1 MLDIERREDTGKEM
15 AFIKSDGHRKWYAVQ
30 TASGHE
36 NKVKEHI
43 EKRVVTMNAQ
53 DKIFGVIVPEKMVT
67 KVKDGK
73 RVEKKEREYPGYVF
87 VEMILDDDSWR
98 VVREAPGVTKYVG
111 AGKKPIPVQDSEIRK
126 ILRRQIAT
134 SGVKGKKAAQI
145 DVKVGDYVRI
155 TGGPFADFTGEVTE
169 VNLERERIKAS
180 VIIFGRATPVELEFN
195 QVIKV

>member
-1 MLDIERREDTGKEM
+1 MPYLN
-15 AFIKSDGHRKWYAVQ
+15 SDGVRRWYAVQ

-43 EKRVVTMNAQ
+43 EKRVVTMGAQ
-53 DKIFGVIVPEKMVT
+53 DRIFGVIVPEKMVS

-111 AGKKPIPVQDSEIRK
+111 AGKKPIPVQDAEIRK
-126 ILRRQIAT
+126 ILRRQISLT
-134 SGVKGKKAAQI
+134 GSKGKKAAAI

>member
-1 MLDIERREDTGKEM
+1 M
-15 AFIKSDGHRKWYAVQ
+15 AFINTDGHRRWYAVQ

-43 EKRVVTMNAQ
+43 EKRILTMHAQ
-53 DKIFGVIVPEKMVT
+53 DRVFGVIVPEKLVT

-73 RVEKKEREYPGYVF
+73 RLEKKEREYPGYVF

-111 AGKKPIPVQDSEIRK
+111 SGKRPTPVQDSEIRK
-126 ILRRQIAT
+126 ILRRQIAV
-134 SGVKGKKAAQI
+134 SGLKGKKAAVI
-145 DVKVGDYVRI
+145 DVKLGDFVRI

-169 VNLERERIKAS
+169 INMERERIKAS
-180 VIIFGRATPVELEFN
+180 VVIFGRATPVELEFN

>member
-1 MLDIERREDTGKEM
+1 M
-15 AFIKSDGHRKWYAVQ
+15 AFIKTDGQRRWYAVQ

-43 EKRVVTMNAQ
+43 EKRIVTMGAQ
-53 DKIFGVIVPEKMVT
+53 DRIFGVIVP
-67 KVKDGK
+67 
-73 RVEKKEREYPGYVF
+73 EKKEREYPGYVF

-126 ILRRQIAT
+126 ILRRQMAV
-134 SGVKGKKAAQI
+134 SGIKGKKQAVI

-169 VNLERERIKAS
+169 VNMERERIKAS

>member
-1 MLDIERREDTGKEM
+1 M
-15 AFIKSDGHRKWYAVQ
+15 AFINSDGTRRWYAVQ

-43 EKRVVTMNAQ
+43 EKRVVTMSAQ
-53 DKIFGVIVPEKMVT
+53 DRIFGVIVPEKMVT
-67 KVKDGK
+67 KVKEGK
-73 RVEKKEREYPGYVF
+73 RIEKKEREYPGYVF

-111 AGKKPIPVQDSEIRK
+111 AGKKPIAVQEDEIRK
-126 ILRRQIAT
+126 ILRRQIA
-134 SGVKGKKAAQI
+134 SAGVKGKKPAAI
-145 DVKVGDYVRI
+145 DIKMGDYVRI
-155 TGGPFADFTGEVTE
+155 TGGPFADFTGEITE
-169 VNLERERIKAS
+169 VNLERERLKAS

>member
-1 MLDIERREDTGKEM
+1 MG
-15 AFIKSDGHRKWYAVQ
+15 FIKSDGSRKWYAVQ

-43 EKRVVTMNAQ
+43 EKRIITMNAQ
-53 DKIFGVIVPEKMVT
+53 GKIFGVIVPEKMVT

-111 AGKKPIPVQDSEIRK
+111 SGKKPIPVQDTEIRK
-126 ILRRQIAT
+126 ILRRQIAAT
-134 SGVKGKKAAQI
+134 GVKGKKTATI

>member
-1 MLDIERREDTGKEM
+1 M
-15 AFIKSDGHRKWYAVQ
+15 
-30 TASGHE
+30 
-36 NKVKEHI
+36 KEHI
-43 EKRVVTMNAQ
+43 EKRVITMSAQ
-53 DKIFGVIVPEKMVT
+53 DKIFGVSVPEKIVS

-98 VVREAPGVTKYVG
+98 GVREAPGVTKYVD
-111 AGKKPIPVQDSEIRK
+111 AGKKPTPVQDSEIRK
-126 ILRRQIAT
+126 ILRRQIIA
-134 SGVKGKKAAQI
+134 SGIKGKKAAQI

-155 TGGPFADFTGEVTE
+155 NGGPFAEFTGEVTE

>member
-1 MLDIERREDTGKEM
+1 MSSAAGVKNQKM
-15 AFIKSDGHRKWYAVQ
+15 AFIKSDGQRKWYAVQ

-36 NKVKEHI
+36 NKVREHI
-43 EKRVVTMNAQ
+43 EKRVITMSAQ
-53 DKIFGVIVPEKMVT
+53 DKIFGVIVPEKIVS

-111 AGKKPIPVQDSEIRK
+111 AGKKPTPVQDAEIRK
-126 ILRRQIAT
+126 ILRRQIIA
-134 SGVKGKKAAQI
+134 SGIKGKKAAQI

>member
-1 MLDIERREDTGKEM
+1 M
-15 AFIKSDGHRKWYAVQ
+15 AFIKTDGLRRWYAVQ

-43 EKRVVTMNAQ
+43 EKRIVTMGAQ
-53 DKIFGVIVPEKMVT
+53 DRIFGVIVPEKMVT

-111 AGKKPIPVQDSEIRK
+111 AGKKPIPVQDSEIRQ
-126 ILRRQIAT
+126 ILRRQMA
-134 SGVKGKKAAQI
+134 GVWNQGQEAGSYRCQ
-145 DVKVGDYVRI
+145 GRRLRQNHWRTFRRLYRRSYRSEHG
-155 TGGPFADFTGEVTE
+155 TGAHQGFSYHLRTGQH
-169 VNLERERIKAS
+169 L
-180 VIIFGRATPVELEFN
+180 
-195 QVIKV
+195 

>member
-1 MLDIERREDTGKEM
+1 M
-15 AFIKSDGHRKWYAVQ
+15 AFITTDGLRKWYAVQ

-43 EKRVVTMNAQ
+43 EKRILTMGAQ
-53 DKIFGVIVPEKMVT
+53 DRIFGVIVPEKIVT

-73 RVEKKEREYPGYVF
+73 RLEKKEREYPGYVF
-87 VEMILDDDSWR
+87 VEMIL
-98 VVREAPGVTKYVG
+98 REAPGVTKYVG
-111 AGKKPIPVQDSEIRK
+111 AGKKPVPVQDAEMRK
-126 ILRRQIAT
+126 ILRRQMAV
-134 SGVKGKKAAQI
+134 SGIKGKKAAVI
-145 DVKVGDYVRI
+145 DVKAGDYVRI
-155 TGGPFADFTGEVTE
+155 TGGPFADFTGEITE

>member
-1 MLDIERREDTGKEM
+1 MALLTRRFRESM
-15 AFIKSDGHRKWYAVQ
+15 PFIKSDGQRRWYAVQ

-43 EKRVVTMNAQ
+43 EKRIVTMGAQ
-53 DKIFGVIVPEKMVT
+53 DRIFGVIVPEKMVT

-111 AGKKPIPVQDSEIRK
+111 AGKKPIPVQDAEIRK
-126 ILRRQIAT
+126 ILRRQMCCLRRQRQEAGSYRCQGWRLRPNHRRT
-134 SGVKGKKAAQI
+134 VCRLHGRSYGSQPGTRANQ
-145 DVKVGDYVRI
+145 GFSHHLR
-155 TGGPFADFTGEVTE
+155 TGNTG
-169 VNLERERIKAS
+169 
-180 VIIFGRATPVELEFN
+180 
-195 QVIKV
+195 

>member
-1 MLDIERREDTGKEM
+1 MP
-15 AFIKSDGHRKWYAVQ
+15 FIKTDGLRRWFAVQ

-43 EKRVVTMNAQ
+43 EKRIVTMHAQ
-53 DKIFGVIVPEKMVT
+53 DRVFGVIVPEKLVT
-67 KVKDGK
+67 RVKDGK
-73 RVEKKEREYPGYVF
+73 RIEKKEREYPGYVF

-111 AGKKPIPVQDSEIRK
+111 SGKRPTPVQDVEMRK
-126 ILRRQIAT
+126 ILRRQIAVT
-134 SGVKGKKAAQI
+134 GLKGKKAAVI
-145 DVKVGDYVRI
+145 DVKLGDFVRI

-169 VNLERERIKAS
+169 INMERERIKAS
-180 VIIFGRATPVELEFN
+180 VVIFGRATPVELEFN